1 MEATFATR
9 SGLLTIAD
17 VPSEQVARLVAAC
30 CGFRDLDVEPMED
43 SSAKGPGKV
52 RITATGPNRT
62 VTVTGTTVYDACDNL
77 IDQLVG
83 EKIRH
88 AV

>member
-9 SGLLTIAD
+9 SGLLTIAE

-30 CGFRDLDVEPMED
+30 CGFRDLDVEPME
-43 SSAKGPGKV
+43 PGRV
-52 RITATGPNRT
+52 RITASGPNRT
-62 VTVTGTTVYDACDNL
+62 VTVTGTTIYDACDNL

-83 EKIRH
+83 EKC
-88 AV
+88 VKTV